1 MAKSLIK
8 KEYPSITKAELAKI
22 NSYISNKCSEYYFLG
37 FLRCSNG
44 NVNDAL
50 GFFFLDERLRA
61 LLTQY
66 LMRFEIQIKS
76 DFAKMVEKES
86 KSKQFWKV
94 SKYYT
99 PTARARRPG
108 KKTIFCVTKN
118 NVQSNIDK
126 MSPVTAG
133 PLNYVAM
140 YSISFGCFETVY
152 RYIDTSYE
160 QSFIDKYTSHLPV
173 HSYGLLLNYLE
184 CIRVLR
190 NRCAHGNHIIT
201 KKFADQLLK
210 IGANNI
216 VNPSN
221 APLSGVYL
229 TYFETVLYFLIKQLS
244 CGNEFRRELKKL
256 IKDFSTLL
264 SSYPSKHSLSATT
277 VTKIL

>member
-1 MAKSLIK
+1 MPKSLIR
-8 KEYPSITKAELAKI
+8 KEYPSVTAAELRKI

-76 DFAKMVEKES
+76 DFAKMVEKATR
-86 KSKQFWKV
+86 SKQFWKV

-99 PTARARRPG
+99 PTARLRRPG
-108 KKTIFCVTKN
+108 KRSFFYITKN
-118 NVQSNIDK
+118 NVQNSIDK
-126 MSPVTAG
+126 MSPLTIG

-152 RYIDTSYE
+152 RYIDTAYE
-160 QSFIDKYTSHLPV
+160 QDFIDKYTSHLPV
-173 HSYGLLLNYLE
+173 HTYDMLLHYFE

-201 KKFADQLLK
+201 KKFADQLFK
-210 IGANNI
+210 YGGRYIINNAYS
-216 VNPSN
+216 PMT
-221 APLSGVYL
+221 GVYL
-229 TYFETVLYFLIKQLS
+229 SYFETVLFFLIKQLS
-244 CGNEFRRELKKL
+244 CGNEFRKELKKL

-264 SSYPSKHSLSATT
+264 ATYPSRHSLSANT
-277 VTKIL
+277 VSKIL